1 MEDVDDTSGRLLA
14 FDSSRVLFSRLST
27 SVIFAFFNVCIC
39 LLSVVMPQSRTNLN
53 PEPKTS
59 LPYVVGLLLRFSTFG
74 AAILILLAGLLLTNW
89 WLIIIGGFGV
99 ALGIYDLIQSK
110 HSILS
115 NYPVAGHIRYVLEDF
130 RPEIRQYLLENDKEQ
145 VPFSRQ
151 QRALVYQRAKNVSDT
166 NAFGTLDNLYTQGKE
181 WFLQSAISQPLKN
194 KDFRITVGGERCQQP
209 HDMSVFNISAMS
221 FGSLSANAI
230 MALNQGAKIG
240 GFTHDTGEGAISP
253 YHRKFGGD
261 LIWELG
267 TGYFGCRD
275 EHGNFD
281 PQAFAEKSVD
291 PQVKMIEI
299 KLSQGAKPGKGG
311 VLPAEKITQEIAET
325 RHVPMGQ
332 DCISPSSHTA
342 FSTPREL
349 VAFWQQLRE
358 LSGGK
363 PVGFKLCVGQPWQF
377 MAIVKAMIET
387 DNYPD
392 FIVIDG
398 AEGGTGAAPVE
409 FMDNVGMPMVEGF
422 LLVHNTLVGA
432 GIRDKIKLGVS
443 GKIVSGFDIAR
454 MIALG
459 ADWCNSARGFMFA
472 VGCIQSRS
480 CHTNTCPTGVATQDP
495 YRQKA
500 LDVPSKAERVASFHK
515 NTLKSLASIV
525 GAVGLQHPSQLQPYH
540 IARRLDDGQI
550 KLLSKYFYF
559 TDKEALLDQSA
570 RADVFNQM
578 WVMANPDS
586 FLANNDALIA
596 YNKDSRDKGKETSAP
611 TEQSPGS
618 LDDIVD
624 GGRLIGNVNNTFR
637 DFPHSSE

>member
-1 MEDVDDTSGRLLA
+1 
-14 FDSSRVLFSRLST
+14 
-27 SVIFAFFNVCIC
+27 
-39 LLSVVMPQSRTNLN
+39 MPQSRTNLN
-53 PEPKTS
+53 PEPKPDS
-59 LPYVVGLLLRFSTFG
+59 PYIVGLLLRYSVFI
-74 AAILILLAGLLLTNW
+74 AAALLLLAGILLVNW

-99 ALGIYDLIQSK
+99 ALGIYDMVQTK
-110 HSILS
+110 HAILN

-130 RPEIRQYLLENDKEQ
+130 RPEIRQYLLEDDKEQ

-151 QRALVYQRAKNVSDT
+151 QRALVYQRAKGVSDT
-166 NAFGTLDNLYTQGKE
+166 NAFGTLDDLYTHGKE
-181 WFLQSAISQPLKN
+181 WFLQSAVSQPLKN
-194 KDFRITVGGERCQQP
+194 TDFRITVGGARCLQP

-230 MALNQGAKIG
+230 MALNQGAKLG

-261 LIWELG
+261 LTWELG
-267 TGYFGCRD
+267 TGYFGCRTA
-275 EHGNFD
+275 EGNFD
-281 PQAFAEKSVD
+281 PQSFAEKAVD

-311 VLPAEKITQEIAET
+311 VLPSSKITEEIADT
-325 RHVPMGQ
+325 RQVPMGQ
-332 DCISPSSHTA
+332 DCVSPATHTA

-349 VAFWQQLRE
+349 VSFWQQLRE

-377 MAIVKAMIET
+377 MAIVKAMIEA

-392 FIVIDG
+392 FIVVDG

-409 FMDNVGMPMVEGF
+409 FMDNIGMPMVDGF

-495 YRQKA
+495 FRQKA
-500 LDVPSKAERVASFHK
+500 LDVPTKAERVASFHK
-515 NTLKSLASIV
+515 NTVKSLASIV

-550 KLLSKYFYF
+550 KLLSKFFYF
-559 TDKEALLDQSA
+559 TDEGALLNNSA

-578 WVMANPDS
+578 WVMADAAT

-596 YNKDSRDKGKETSAP
+596 YNRDSRDRGKATKAP
-611 TEQSPGS
+611 TTESGDTIINDTYNS
-618 LDDIVD
+618 
-624 GGRLIGNVNNTFR
+624 RLIGNVNHNFR
-637 DFPHSSE
+637 DGS

>member
-1 MEDVDDTSGRLLA
+1 
-14 FDSSRVLFSRLST
+14 
-27 SVIFAFFNVCIC
+27 
-39 LLSVVMPQSRTNLN
+39 MPQSRTNLN
-53 PEPKTS
+53 AEPKGS
-59 LPYVVGLLLRFSTFG
+59 LPYFIGVLLRYSTF
-74 AAILILLAGLLLTNW
+74 AAAAFLFLAGLLLTNW
-89 WLIIIGGFGV
+89 WLIIIGGLLV
-99 ALGIYDLIQSK
+99 ALGIYDIMQSK
-110 HSILS
+110 HAILT
-115 NYPVAGHIRYVLEDF
+115 NYPVAGHVRYVLEDF
-130 RPEIRQYLLENDKEQ
+130 RPEIRQYLLEDDKEQ

-166 NAFGTLDNLYTQGKE
+166 NAFGTLDNLYAQGKE
-181 WFLQSAISQPLKN
+181 WFLQSALSHPLEKQ
-194 KDFRITVGGERCQQP
+194 DFRITVGGERCIQP

-261 LIWELG
+261 LIWEFG
-267 TGYFGCRD
+267 TGYFGCRTA
-275 EHGNFD
+275 EGNFD
-281 PQAFAEKSVD
+281 AQSFAEKAVD

-311 VLPAEKITQEIAET
+311 VLPSEKITQEIADT
-325 RHVPMGQ
+325 RQVLTGQ
-332 DCISPSSHTA
+332 DCVSPSSHSA

-349 VAFWQQLRE
+349 VAFWQQLRD

-363 PVGFKLCVGQPWQF
+363 PVGFKLCIGQPWQF

-409 FMDNVGMPMVEGF
+409 FMDSVGMPLIDGF
-422 LLVHNTLVGA
+422 LFVHNTLVGA
-432 GIRDKIKLGVS
+432 GIREKIKLGVS

-454 MIALG
+454 MLALG

-480 CHTNTCPTGVATQDP
+480 CHTNTCPVGVATQDP

-515 NTLKSLASIV
+515 NTLKSLSSIV
-525 GAVGLQHPSQLQPYH
+525 GAVGLEHPSQLQPYH

-550 KLLSKYFYF
+550 KLLSKFFYF
-559 TDKEALLDQSA
+559 ADEGALLDHSA

-578 WVMANPDS
+578 WVMADADTFLPD
-586 FLANNDALIA
+586 NDALIA
-596 YNKDSRDKGKETSAP
+596 YNKDSRDKGKNTKLKHEKTLEDV
-611 TEQSPGS
+611 TE
-618 LDDIVD
+618 
-624 GGRLIGNVNNTFR
+624 NMNTNLK
-637 DFPHSSE
+637 EQ

>member
-1 MEDVDDTSGRLLA
+1 
-14 FDSSRVLFSRLST
+14 
-27 SVIFAFFNVCIC
+27 
-39 LLSVVMPQSRTNLN
+39 MPQSRTNLN
-53 PEPKTS
+53 AEPKGS
-59 LPYVVGLLLRFSTFG
+59 LPYLIGVLLRYSTF
-74 AAILILLAGLLLTNW
+74 AAAAFLFLAGLLLTNW
-89 WLIIIGGFGV
+89 WLIIIGGLLV
-99 ALGIYDLIQSK
+99 ALGIYDIMQSK
-110 HSILS
+110 HAILT
-115 NYPVAGHIRYVLEDF
+115 NYPVAGHVRYVLEDF

-166 NAFGTLDNLYTQGKE
+166 NAFGTLDNLYAQGKE
-181 WFLQSAISQPLKN
+181 WFLQSALSHPLEKQ
-194 KDFRITVGGERCQQP
+194 DFRITVGGERCIQP

-267 TGYFGCRD
+267 TGYFGCRTA
-275 EHGNFD
+275 EGNFD
-281 PQAFAEKSVD
+281 AQSFAEKAVD
-291 PQVKMIEI
+291 SQVKMIEI

-311 VLPAEKITQEIAET
+311 VLPSEKITQEIADT
-325 RHVPMGQ
+325 RQVLTGQ
-332 DCISPSSHTA
+332 DCVSPSSHSA

-349 VAFWQQLRE
+349 VAFWQQLRD

-363 PVGFKLCVGQPWQF
+363 PVGFKLCIGQPWQF

-409 FMDNVGMPMVEGF
+409 FMDSVGMPLIDGF
-422 LLVHNTLVGA
+422 LFVHNTLVGA
-432 GIRDKIKLGVS
+432 GIREKIKLGVS

-454 MIALG
+454 MLALG

-480 CHTNTCPTGVATQDP
+480 CHTNTCPVGVATQDP

-515 NTLKSLASIV
+515 NTLKSLSSIV
-525 GAVGLQHPSQLQPYH
+525 GAVGLEHPSQLQPYH

-550 KLLSKYFYF
+550 KLLSKFFYF
-559 TDKEALLDQSA
+559 ADEGALLDHSA

-578 WVMANPDS
+578 WVMADADTFLPD
-586 FLANNDALIA
+586 NDALIA
-596 YNKDSRDKGKETSAP
+596 YNKDSRDKGKNTKLKHEKTLEDV
-611 TEQSPGS
+611 TEN
-618 LDDIVD
+618 I
-624 GGRLIGNVNNTFR
+624 NTNLK
-637 DFPHSSE
+637 EQ

>member
-1 MEDVDDTSGRLLA
+1 
-14 FDSSRVLFSRLST
+14 
-27 SVIFAFFNVCIC
+27 
-39 LLSVVMPQSRTNLN
+39 MPQSRTNLN
-53 PEPKTS
+53 AEPKGS
-59 LPYVVGLLLRFSTFG
+59 LPYLIGVLLRYSTF
-74 AAILILLAGLLLTNW
+74 AAAAFLFLAGLLLTNW
-89 WLIIIGGFGV
+89 WLIIIGGLLV
-99 ALGIYDLIQSK
+99 ALGIYDIMQSK
-110 HSILS
+110 HAILT
-115 NYPVAGHIRYVLEDF
+115 NYPVAGHVRYVLEDF

-166 NAFGTLDNLYTQGKE
+166 NAFGTLDNLYAQGKE
-181 WFLQSAISQPLKN
+181 WFLQSALSHPLEKQ
-194 KDFRITVGGERCQQP
+194 DFRITVGGERCIQP

-267 TGYFGCRD
+267 TGYFGCRTA
-275 EHGNFD
+275 EGNFD
-281 PQAFAEKSVD
+281 AQSFAEKAVD

-311 VLPAEKITQEIAET
+311 VLPAEKITQEIADT
-325 RHVPMGQ
+325 RQVLTGQ
-332 DCISPSSHTA
+332 DCVSPSSHSA

-349 VAFWQQLRE
+349 VAFWQQLRD

-363 PVGFKLCVGQPWQF
+363 PVGFKLCIGQPWQF
-377 MAIVKAMIET
+377 MAIVKAMMET

-409 FMDNVGMPMVEGF
+409 FMDSVGMPLIDGF
-422 LLVHNTLVGA
+422 LFVHNTLVGA
-432 GIRDKIKLGVS
+432 GIREKIKLGVS

-454 MIALG
+454 MLALG

-480 CHTNTCPTGVATQDP
+480 CHTNTCPVGVATQDP

-515 NTLKSLASIV
+515 NTLKSLSSIV
-525 GAVGLQHPSQLQPYH
+525 GAVGLEHPSQLQPYH

-550 KLLSKYFYF
+550 KLLSKFFYF
-559 TDKEALLDQSA
+559 ADEGALLDHSA

-578 WVMANPDS
+578 WVMADADTFLPD
-586 FLANNDALIA
+586 NDALIA
-596 YNKDSRDKGKETSAP
+596 YNKDSRDKGKNTKLKHEKTLEDV
-611 TEQSPGS
+611 TE
-618 LDDIVD
+618 
-624 GGRLIGNVNNTFR
+624 NMNTNLK
-637 DFPHSSE
+637 EQ

>member
-1 MEDVDDTSGRLLA
+1 
-14 FDSSRVLFSRLST
+14 
-27 SVIFAFFNVCIC
+27 
-39 LLSVVMPQSRTNLN
+39 MPQSRTNLN
-53 PEPKTS
+53 AEPKGS
-59 LPYVVGLLLRFSTFG
+59 LPYFIGVLLRYSTF
-74 AAILILLAGLLLTNW
+74 AAAAFLFLAGLLLTNW
-89 WLIIIGGFGV
+89 WLIIIGGLLV
-99 ALGIYDLIQSK
+99 ALGIYDIMQSK
-110 HSILS
+110 HAILT
-115 NYPVAGHIRYVLEDF
+115 NYPVAGHVRYVLEDF

-166 NAFGTLDNLYTQGKE
+166 NAFGTLDNLYAQGKE
-181 WFLQSAISQPLKN
+181 WFLQSALSHPLEKQ
-194 KDFRITVGGERCQQP
+194 DFRITVGGERCIQP

-267 TGYFGCRD
+267 TGYFGCRTA
-275 EHGNFD
+275 EGNFD
-281 PQAFAEKSVD
+281 AQSFAEKAVD
-291 PQVKMIEI
+291 SQVKMIEI

-311 VLPAEKITQEIAET
+311 VLPSEKITQEIADT
-325 RHVPMGQ
+325 RQVLTGQ
-332 DCISPSSHTA
+332 DCVSPSSHSA

-349 VAFWQQLRE
+349 VAFWQQLRD

-363 PVGFKLCVGQPWQF
+363 PVGFKLCIGQPWQF

-409 FMDNVGMPMVEGF
+409 FMDSVGMPLIDGF
-422 LLVHNTLVGA
+422 LFVHNTLVGA
-432 GIRDKIKLGVS
+432 GIREKIKLGVS

-454 MIALG
+454 MLALG

-480 CHTNTCPTGVATQDP
+480 CHTNTCPVGVATQDP

-515 NTLKSLASIV
+515 NTLKSLSSIV
-525 GAVGLQHPSQLQPYH
+525 GAVGLEHPSQLQPYH

-550 KLLSKYFYF
+550 KLLSKFFYF
-559 TDKEALLDQSA
+559 ADEGALLDHSA

-578 WVMANPDS
+578 WVMADADTFLPD
-586 FLANNDALIA
+586 NDALIA
-596 YNKDSRDKGKETSAP
+596 YNKDSRDKGKNTKLKHEKTLEDV
-611 TEQSPGS
+611 TE
-618 LDDIVD
+618 
-624 GGRLIGNVNNTFR
+624 NMNTNLK
-637 DFPHSSE
+637 EQ

>member
-1 MEDVDDTSGRLLA
+1 
-14 FDSSRVLFSRLST
+14 
-27 SVIFAFFNVCIC
+27 
-39 LLSVVMPQSRTNLN
+39 MPQSRTNLN
-53 PEPKTS
+53 AEPKGS
-59 LPYVVGLLLRFSTFG
+59 LPYLIGVLLRYSTF
-74 AAILILLAGLLLTNW
+74 AAAAFLFLAGLLLTNW
-89 WLIIIGGFGV
+89 WLIIIGGLLV
-99 ALGIYDLIQSK
+99 ALGIYDIMQSK
-110 HSILS
+110 HAILT
-115 NYPVAGHIRYVLEDF
+115 NYPVAGHVRYVLEDF

-166 NAFGTLDNLYTQGKE
+166 NAFGTLDNLYAQGKE
-181 WFLQSAISQPLKN
+181 WFLQSALSHPLEKQ
-194 KDFRITVGGERCQQP
+194 DFRITVGGERCIQP

-267 TGYFGCRD
+267 TGYFGCRTA
-275 EHGNFD
+275 EGNFD
-281 PQAFAEKSVD
+281 AHSFAEKAVD

-311 VLPAEKITQEIAET
+311 VLPSEKITQEIADT
-325 RHVPMGQ
+325 RQVLTGQ
-332 DCISPSSHTA
+332 DCVSPSSHSA

-349 VAFWQQLRE
+349 VAFWQQLRD

-363 PVGFKLCVGQPWQF
+363 PVGFKLCIGQPWQF
-377 MAIVKAMIET
+377 MAIVKAMMET

-409 FMDNVGMPMVEGF
+409 FMDSVGMPLIDGF
-422 LLVHNTLVGA
+422 LFVHNTLVGA
-432 GIRDKIKLGVS
+432 GIREKIKLGVS

-454 MIALG
+454 MLALG

-480 CHTNTCPTGVATQDP
+480 CHTNTCPVGVATQDP

-515 NTLKSLASIV
+515 NTLKSLSSIV
-525 GAVGLQHPSQLQPYH
+525 GAVGLEHPSQLQPYH

-550 KLLSKYFYF
+550 KLLSKFFYF
-559 TDKEALLDQSA
+559 ADEGALLDHSA

-578 WVMANPDS
+578 WVMADADTFLPD
-586 FLANNDALIA
+586 NDALIA
-596 YNKDSRDKGKETSAP
+596 YNKDSRDKGKNTKLKHEKTLEDV
-611 TEQSPGS
+611 TEN
-618 LDDIVD
+618 I
-624 GGRLIGNVNNTFR
+624 NTNLK
-637 DFPHSSE
+637 EQ

>member
-1 MEDVDDTSGRLLA
+1 
-14 FDSSRVLFSRLST
+14 
-27 SVIFAFFNVCIC
+27 
-39 LLSVVMPQSRTNLN
+39 MPQSRTNLN
-53 PEPKTS
+53 AEPKGS
-59 LPYVVGLLLRFSTFG
+59 LPYLIGVLLRYSTF
-74 AAILILLAGLLLTNW
+74 AAAAFLFLAGLLLTNW
-89 WLIIIGGFGV
+89 WLIIIGGLLV
-99 ALGIYDLIQSK
+99 ALGIYDIMQSK
-110 HSILS
+110 HAILT
-115 NYPVAGHIRYVLEDF
+115 NYPVAGHVRYVLEDF

-166 NAFGTLDNLYTQGKE
+166 NAFGTLDNLYAQGKE
-181 WFLQSAISQPLKN
+181 WFLQSALSHPLEKQ
-194 KDFRITVGGERCQQP
+194 DFRITVGGERCIQP

-267 TGYFGCRD
+267 TGYFGCRTA
-275 EHGNFD
+275 EGNFD
-281 PQAFAEKSVD
+281 AQSFAEKAVD
-291 PQVKMIEI
+291 SQVKMIEI

-311 VLPAEKITQEIAET
+311 VLPAEKITQEIADT
-325 RHVPMGQ
+325 RQVLTGQ
-332 DCISPSSHTA
+332 DCVSPSSHSA

-349 VAFWQQLRE
+349 VAFWQQLRD

-363 PVGFKLCVGQPWQF
+363 PIGFKLCIGQPWQF
-377 MAIVKAMIET
+377 MAIVKAMMET

-409 FMDNVGMPMVEGF
+409 FMDNVGMPLIDGF
-422 LLVHNTLVGA
+422 LFVHNTLVGA
-432 GIRDKIKLGVS
+432 GIREKIKLGVS

-454 MIALG
+454 MLALG

-480 CHTNTCPTGVATQDP
+480 CHTNTCPVGVATQDP

-515 NTLKSLASIV
+515 NTLKSLSSIV
-525 GAVGLQHPSQLQPYH
+525 GAVGLEHPSQLQPYH

-550 KLLSKYFYF
+550 KLLSKFFYF
-559 TDKEALLDQSA
+559 ADEGALLDHSA

-578 WVMANPDS
+578 WVMADADTFLPD
-586 FLANNDALIA
+586 NDALIA
-596 YNKDSRDKGKETSAP
+596 YNKDSRDKGKNTKLKHEKTLEEV
-611 TEQSPGS
+611 TEN
-618 LDDIVD
+618 I
-624 GGRLIGNVNNTFR
+624 NTNLK
-637 DFPHSSE
+637 EQ

>member
-1 MEDVDDTSGRLLA
+1 
-14 FDSSRVLFSRLST
+14 
-27 SVIFAFFNVCIC
+27 
-39 LLSVVMPQSRTNLN
+39 MPQSRTNLN
-53 PEPKTS
+53 AEPKGS
-59 LPYVVGLLLRFSTFG
+59 LPYFIGVLLRYSTF
-74 AAILILLAGLLLTNW
+74 AAAAFLFLAGLLLTNW
-89 WLIIIGGFGV
+89 WLIIIGGLLV
-99 ALGIYDLIQSK
+99 ALGIYDIMQSK
-110 HSILS
+110 HAILT
-115 NYPVAGHIRYVLEDF
+115 NYPVAGHVRYVLEDF

-166 NAFGTLDNLYTQGKE
+166 NAFGTLDNLYAQGKE
-181 WFLQSAISQPLKN
+181 WFLQSALSHPLEKQ
-194 KDFRITVGGERCQQP
+194 DFRITVGGERCIQP

-261 LIWELG
+261 LIWEFG
-267 TGYFGCRD
+267 TGYFGCRTA
-275 EHGNFD
+275 EGNFD
-281 PQAFAEKSVD
+281 AQSFAEKAVD

-311 VLPAEKITQEIAET
+311 VLPSEKITQEIADT
-325 RHVPMGQ
+325 RQVLTGQ
-332 DCISPSSHTA
+332 DCVSPSSHSA

-349 VAFWQQLRE
+349 VAFWQQLRD

-363 PVGFKLCVGQPWQF
+363 PVGFKLCIGQPWQF

-409 FMDNVGMPMVEGF
+409 FMDSVGMPLIDGF
-422 LLVHNTLVGA
+422 LFVHNTLVGA
-432 GIRDKIKLGVS
+432 GIREKIKLGVS

-454 MIALG
+454 MLALG

-480 CHTNTCPTGVATQDP
+480 CHTNTCPVGVATQDP

-515 NTLKSLASIV
+515 NTLKSLSSIV
-525 GAVGLQHPSQLQPYH
+525 GAVGLEHPSQLQPYH

-550 KLLSKYFYF
+550 KLLSKFFYF
-559 TDKEALLDQSA
+559 ADEGALLDHSA

-578 WVMANPDS
+578 WVMADADTFLPD
-586 FLANNDALIA
+586 NDALIA
-596 YNKDSRDKGKETSAP
+596 YNKDSRDKGKNTKLKHEKTLEDV
-611 TEQSPGS
+611 TE
-618 LDDIVD
+618 
-624 GGRLIGNVNNTFR
+624 NMNTNLK
-637 DFPHSSE
+637 EQ